1 MYTKNLLLTYYYTIA
16 QTTVNY
22 QQQQVDDLCI
32 VLGRFIL
39 PSKKKRLHI
48 SRVEL
53 DQNIKEKEKKKL
65 PLFIKDYKYIG
76 IYVKVHIFI

>member
-1 MYTKNLLLTYYYTIA
+1 MGVMYTKNLLLTYYYTIA

-53 DQNIKEKEKKKL
+53 DQNIKEKEKKNIT
-65 PLFIKDYKYIG
+65 FIYKG
-76 IYVKVHIFI
+76 L